1 MTLDIEDAFTQEA
14 IAAAGVDVDDNDE
27 AVVRDVIRRVAQ
39 VHEVELNSDEESLA
53 VLCFVAGRAYQEG
66 NSVISVEMTR
76 QELVEYSRYLVARRG
91 TS

>member
-1 MTLDIEDAFTQEA
+1 LDIEDAFTQEA
-14 IAAAGVDVDDNDE
+14 IAAAGVDVGGEDE
-27 AVVRDVIRRVAQ
+27 NEIREVIRKVSQ
-39 VHEVELNSDEESLA
+39 VSEVELGRDEESLA